1 MPEWAFL
8 RESERVQR
16 HGNEKT
22 QCIQGSSSSWACMAR
37 EGRKSRKAQEM
48 RLQRQADLG
57 TQRMLGFYPVGGSW
71 VKPMKNLKQGRG
83 HD

>member
-1 MPEWAFL
+1 MYKGMEMKKPSAF
-8 RESERVQR
+8 RVAQVAR
-16 HGNEKT
+16 HA
-22 QCIQGSSSSWACMAR
+22 WL

-71 VKPMKNLKQGRG
+71 VKPMKNLKQGQG